1 MKNRPTFNDNQP
13 NPSKLAKKQK
23 IKEKL
28 NITKDELDI
37 NDLTAVIS
45 KINVKLV
52 SNDKNI
58 KNLSKKIFSD
68 LDKESKGRINTEAF
82 IEEII
87 LRNSSKKEEKD
98 EELGNFYTIINQ
110 ELSTKSENIISKLK
124 RIKNQDW
131 VSDDNKAINDIEWI
145 ITAISEKNLYDFDTS
160 IITKHLHN
168 KNKKRQSQF
177 GFLVKYSQI
186 EDQAQK
192 EKDIRLLRK
201 KSRFYIGINL
211 PLPTTSG
218 FGLNSNSS
226 RGSNANLRRRSTNLS
241 TLIAPSIIAKIYQQ
255 IQLIDTPEFDI
266 FDLDNLL
273 GKKTSI
279 FIATEILFRFDFVDN
294 TIIPSE
300 TLKLFINEIVT
311 HYDREKAIYHNDL
324 HAGDVMQTVFTIIT
338 KGDVER
344 KGKLGQLDTF
354 VILIAALCHDYKHPG
369 VNNTYLINTKSKI
382 ATRYNDVSV
391 LENYHIAQTFKVISK
406 SSTNIFATF
415 TPEEFRICRRRMVES
430 ILATDMANHQSVVS
444 AVKVKI
450 ESLDVKN
457 GKIFESVFNDEK
469 NVSKLFES
477 QQCMLN
483 MILHTSDISN
493 PAKPEKISDLW
504 KERVYAEFFVQGDME
519 KSQSLAISNF
529 CDRNTTNI
537 NKAMVGFITFVVMPT
552 IEILVTLIPE
562 VSVYKE
568 YCKGNLRRHK
578 LGALKDDKLKKKN

>member
-1 MKNRPTFNDNQP
+1 MKKRPTFNDNQP

-168 KNKKRQSQF
+168 KNSQVFKHIQLKKQSQF

-369 VNNTYLINTKSKI
+369 VNNTYIIK
-382 ATRYNDVSV
+382 
-391 LENYHIAQTFKVISK
+391 
-406 SSTNIFATF
+406 
-415 TPEEFRICRRRMVES
+415 
-430 ILATDMANHQSVVS
+430 
-444 AVKVKI
+444 
-450 ESLDVKN
+450 
-457 GKIFESVFNDEK
+457 
-469 NVSKLFES
+469 
-477 QQCMLN
+477 
-483 MILHTSDISN
+483 
-493 PAKPEKISDLW
+493 
-504 KERVYAEFFVQGDME
+504 
-519 KSQSLAISNF
+519 
-529 CDRNTTNI
+529 
-537 NKAMVGFITFVVMPT
+537 
-552 IEILVTLIPE
+552 
-562 VSVYKE
+562 
-568 YCKGNLRRHK
+568 
-578 LGALKDDKLKKKN
+578 